1 MYIDNTAMFKDKSKT
16 EKYHEK
22 IIHEFKKY
30 KENHVNYWDQ
40 YFDKNYNIIS
50 SIQESFPRNG
60 SEAIIAMRGDR
71 LRPHIKI
78 TPIFLE
84 DVPLSKYIP
93 IKHYIIIHV
102 SEPQSV
108 PFVGSILVC
117 KMLQNTVIE
126 KPHRQSCF
134 LVGDNIVYNKKMLID
149 AVMRFSY

>member
-50 SIQESFPRNG
+50 SIQESFQHNG

-93 IKHYIIIHV
+93 IKHHIIIHV